1 MENFIAVIGVVLFL
15 AGIMVFAR
23 RFVKP
28 PKGKLPDC
36 CGPEGNRNAGLFV
49 KRQKN
54 EKAW

>member
-1 MENFIAVIGVVLFL
+1 MENFIAVVVAALFL
-15 AGIMVFAR
+15 AGIALFAR

-49 KRQKN
+49 KGQKN